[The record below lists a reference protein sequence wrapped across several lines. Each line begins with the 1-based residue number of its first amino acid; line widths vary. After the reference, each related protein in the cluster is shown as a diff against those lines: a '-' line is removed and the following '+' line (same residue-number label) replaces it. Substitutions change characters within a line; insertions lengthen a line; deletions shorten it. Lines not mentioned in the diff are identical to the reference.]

1 MLTNKRK
8 TLSSDHRLKLAFL
21 LIVDGVLIASNQ
33 IGRPTFKYVEMLA
46 DLDKFL
52 SFPWGR
58 ESFLK
63 TVVGMRPDKR
73 NLGKSTGKRQLT
85 TDPIKSLVS
94 QLQQKTFRLKGFPLA
109 LQLIAFRNIPGLLDL
124 VLDDSTS
131 KTILL
136 WKRLT
141 HPKQVISHPQIHAL
155 ESNLKVFF
163 FTSIIYIV
171 SIIFSFYKSSLIYYY
186 YPSIFEQLPV
196 DPLIVGDLNADQSW
210 AEWDDEVK
218 DKKVAHMYNLIWS
231 SHQFQKTDWPGGDAT
246 LPPIS
251 VPKKKNSGV
260 HKKHIVD
267 RKKKLGVKSVAPK
280 SKRRYSTRSK
290 PELNLSDDEKSRL
303 ISELQT
309 KVEELSNR
317 VMKLEKAKKA
327 VRFKRST
334 KLSSSFVACSSRPK
348 RKKTMEVPI
357 QSQTPQVFKISNCFK
372 YLNIIIDFNFRLF

>member
-1 MLTNKRK
+1 MSGKLMHALLCRQLVTKKKYELWTVFGGYPLRFALPEFACVTGLPCGEFSEDYDPDDDPVYVDGMKSYWDELIGPDKTVTLGDVSDMLTNKSK

-73 NLGKSTGKRQLT
+73 NLGKSTSKRQLT

-94 QLQQKTFRLKGFPLA
+94 QLQQKTFCLKGFSLA

-141 HPKQVISHPQIHAL
+141 HPKQVISLPQIHAL
-155 ESNLKVFF
+155 ESNL
-163 FTSIIYIV
+163 
-171 SIIFSFYKSSLIYYY
+171 
-186 YPSIFEQLPV
+186 ELPV

-231 SHQFQKTDWPGGDAT
+231 SHQFQKNDWP
-246 LPPIS
+246 
-251 VPKKKNSGV
+251 
-260 HKKHIVD
+260 
-267 RKKKLGVKSVAPK
+267 
-280 SKRRYSTRSK
+280 
-290 PELNLSDDEKSRL
+290 
-303 ISELQT
+303 
-309 KVEELSNR
+309 
-317 VMKLEKAKKA
+317 
-327 VRFKRST
+327 
-334 KLSSSFVACSSRPK
+334 
-348 RKKTMEVPI
+348 
-357 QSQTPQVFKISNCFK
+357 
-372 YLNIIIDFNFRLF
+372 